1 MKTDFLGWVF
11 FPVRFEA
18 SKKNKHTPWGFSRE
32 TPVAHSRKF
41 NIIYTQT
48 QKNTRTWESS
58 FSNAILRNSLYNL
71 VLSSL

>member
-41 NIIYTQT
+41 NIIY
-48 QKNTRTWESS
+48 
-58 FSNAILRNSLYNL
+58 ILDTKKHSYLGE
-71 VLSSL
+71 